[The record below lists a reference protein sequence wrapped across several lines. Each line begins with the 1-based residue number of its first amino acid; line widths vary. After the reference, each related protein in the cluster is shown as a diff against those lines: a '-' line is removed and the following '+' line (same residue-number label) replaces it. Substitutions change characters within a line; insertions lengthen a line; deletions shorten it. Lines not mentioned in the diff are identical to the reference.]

1 LPGRLHRDR
10 IAKVR
15 ELGRGEENSRVGK
28 AMHYIALTQKLILVG
43 FLPIARK
50 YEFENSFFT

>member
-28 AMHYIALTQKLILVG
+28 ATHYIALTQKLILMG
-43 FLPIARK
+43 FLPIARRK
-50 YEFENSFFT
+50 YV